1 MLILIGILSFGSA
14 ALVRWW
20 MNRTYEKWRVVPN
33 ALGANG
39 HSVARHILDNNGLQT
54 VQLEV
59 APGKLSDHYIPSQ
72 KRIRLSEYVNNQP
85 SVASIA
91 VAAHEV
97 GHALQDADSYKPL
110 KLKAMMMPLA
120 ALGNNA
126 GILMAV
132 FGSATGNSSL
142 VSTGMLM
149 LGAGVLMQLLTLPIE
164 FDASKRALKE
174 LTRLNLVDQRDYDGA
189 RSMLTAAALTYVASA
204 ASSFAFLGFIL
215 LRVLKR

>member
-1 MLILIGILSFGSA
+1 
-14 ALVRWW
+14 

-39 HSVARHILDNNGLQT
+39 YMVARHILDTNGLQT

-72 KRIRLSEYVNNQP
+72 KRIRLSEFVNNQP

-97 GHALQDADSYKPL
+97 GHALQDADHYKPL
-110 KLKAMMMPLA
+110 KMKAMMMPLA

-126 GILMAV
+126 GIMMALA
-132 FGSATGNSSL
+132 GSAIGSSSL
-142 VSTGMLM
+142 VNTGMLM

-164 FDASKRALKE
+164 FDASKRALAE
-174 LTRLNLVDQRDYDGA
+174 LTRLKLVDQRDYEGA
-189 RSMLTAAALTYVASA
+189 KSMLTAAALTYVASA
-204 ASSFAFLGFIL
+204 ASSFAFLAFIL
-215 LRVLKR
+215 LRLFKR